1 MKYRVG
7 WYKVKLEKEAGMGL
21 RRPSS
26 EFMTIIQFR
35 GWSNLPYT
43 ISPLHINLQ
52 AVNVQRY
59 ETNVHEVMPSP

>member
-21 RRPSS
+21 RRPGS

-35 GWSNLPYT
+35 GEDVW
-43 ISPLHINLQ
+43 IRVM
-52 AVNVQRY
+52 AVEMER
-59 ETNVHEVMPSP
+59 SK